1 MIVLDTN
8 VLSAVMQQQP
18 DPQVVTWLDNLPAQS
33 IWITSVTLF
42 EARYGMALLPTGRRK
57 RLLQERFDQFL
68 QDDLENRVLLF
79 DVDAAAQAAQLAAD
93 RKARGRPVDMRD
105 TFIAAIALARRATLA
120 TRNTRHFDDLRVPVV
135 NPWADSH

>member
-18 DPQVVTWLDNLPAQS
+18 DPQVVAWLDNLPAQS
-33 IWITSVTLF
+33 VWITSITLF
-42 EARYGMALLPTGRRK
+42 EARYGLALLATGRRK